1 MAQER
6 LRVAEEAT
14 RNVEIARQ
22 KSEDITRLDEIVKS
36 ANHRINT
43 LEAELGLV
51 QRTPLQGHTYHATS
65 LRRPPG
71 IDRPSSRIRCASP
84 PRESEEARISRG
96 VRIAI
101 KTMEKTRRQAGRRSP
116 KSSPEQSGTSSDGS
130 ASRESMTIK
139 SRRESPN
146 KRYPN
151 SLKLPPYPKATSSR
165 LT

>member
-1 MAQER
+1 M
-6 LRVAEEAT
+6 T
-14 RNVEIARQ
+14 RR
-22 KSEDITRLDEIVKS
+22 DEIIKS
-36 ANHRINT
+36 ANLRINT

-51 QRTPLQGHTYHATS
+51 LRTSPQGRADHATT

-71 IDRPSSRIRCASP
+71 IEPPSSRSRCASP
-84 PRESEEARISRG
+84 PRESDEARISRA